1 MKLYDD
7 NLLAVA
13 TKAVQF
19 FHYQF
24 LYTCSVF
31 SLNQLHL
38 LMVGFTSK
46 FSYLYEEH

>member
-7 NLLAVA
+7 NLLAIA

-24 LYTCSVF
+24 LYTCIAF
-31 SLNQLHL
+31 SF
-38 LMVGFTSK
+38 FTK
-46 FSYLYEEH
+46 PVALVDGRVHK